1 MNAMQISSQRANPVS
16 VAVSPLAVR
25 LANAAAC
32 LGVAL
37 FVLTMAVAAFGADP
51 GSTVWNRAGGVLA
64 GSLIC
69 LVMVRKARAGKRGA
83 YTRVRWITAVAG
95 VTMMVTAVIAGSF
108 PLWFRAEQVVHA
120 LVIAALACALNA
132 PALLGDRSNRAR

>member
-1 MNAMQISSQRANPVS
+1 MNAMQISSQRATPLS

-25 LANAAAC
+25 LANAAAG

-37 FVLTMAVAAFGADP
+37 FAVTMAVAALGTDP

-69 LVMVRKARAGKRGA
+69 LVMVKKAQAGSRGA

-95 VTMMVTAVIAGSF
+95 AAMMVTAVIAGSL
-108 PLWFRAEQVVHA
+108 PLWFRAEQAVHA
-120 LVIAALACALNA
+120 LVIGALACALNA
-132 PALLGDRSNRAR
+132 PALLGNRPARSR